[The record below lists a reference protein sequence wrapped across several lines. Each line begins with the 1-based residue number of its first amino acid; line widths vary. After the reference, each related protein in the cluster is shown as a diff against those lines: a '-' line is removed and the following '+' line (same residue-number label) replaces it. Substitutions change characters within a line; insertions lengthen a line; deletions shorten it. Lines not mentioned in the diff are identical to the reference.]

1 MTIKNLLKNRKSGFT
16 LVEMM
21 ISMAIFAMIMTL
33 IMSSVH
39 SMTIARIKN
48 MNRLALTDQLYL
60 FSEQLFTT
68 IKNGGTIDYEEYW
81 NRKTFDTDLKNG
93 HYEKRSGVGNYG
105 ADNNNFANF

>member
-1 MTIKNLLKNRKSGFT
+1 
-16 LVEMM
+16 
-21 ISMAIFAMIMTL
+21 MIMTL

-81 NRKTFDTDLKNG
+81 NRKTFNTDVKN
-93 HYEKRSGVGNYG
+93 
-105 ADNNNFANF
+105 